1 MEGLYFSESSELQ
14 EFKFSL
20 NIKIKE
26 KKKSWLQVK
35 GQEYASALSVLCLV
49 VQSYLTLCDPMDI
62 ACLASLS
69 MEFSRQ
75 EYGVGSHC
83 LLQGILPTHGSNPGF
98 LHCRQ
103 ILYHLSHQGSPY
115 IHIQGVG
122 RLAKVLGTK
131 RMIISRAISVLQL
144 PTFLL
149 SSIFMKQVP
158 SSLNNW

>member
-1 MEGLYFSESSELQ
+1 MMTTHLQILNNVKNKLFFPRGANWFPLPYLLYTLWIHHSA
-14 EFKFSL
+14 FKGIYVF
-20 NIKIKE
+20 
-26 KKKSWLQVK
+26 VCMC
-35 GQEYASALSVLCLV
+35 VCVCVLV

-83 LLQGILPTHGSNPGF
+83 LLQGIFPTHGSNPGF

-131 RMIISRAISVLQL
+131 RMIISRAISVL
-144 PTFLL
+144 
-149 SSIFMKQVP
+149 
-158 SSLNNW
+158 

>member
-1 MEGLYFSESSELQ
+1 MSRINYSSPEGQTDSHFHTFCIHY
-14 EFKFSL
+14 
-20 NIKIKE
+20 
-26 KKKSWLQVK
+26 
-35 GQEYASALSVLCLV
+35 EYIIQLSRGFMCLCVCVCVCVLV

-131 RMIISRAISVLQL
+131 RMIISRAISVL
-144 PTFLL
+144 
-149 SSIFMKQVP
+149 
-158 SSLNNW
+158 